1 MREIK
6 PIIKSNE
13 DFKNYSKK
21 IASPK
26 EFEIKSTDG
35 VTEVEKKMLK

>member
-21 IASPK
+21 IAPPK
-26 EFEIKSTDG
+26 EFEITPTGS
-35 VTEVEKKMLK
+35 VTEVDEKILN